1 MIHKT
6 NIFAAPIICGAALA
20 LALAAG
26 CDKMATT
33 ESPTGF
39 PEDGVVRIA
48 ANAGDPLTR
57 ADGTSSSEYSGT
69 TLGLFIDYGTNDKYN
84 GSNVKWTKAE
94 NAWTPEKQMLWKSST
109 DVANIYAYAPYVDGQ
124 ADATKV
130 EFSIPSDQ
138 TAGTLAADLVSWVYL
153 NFVPDASKN
162 NSFSNDGKILISFGH
177 RLVKLTFTFEKG
189 SQFASDVTVS
199 KAVLLGTSSKVVLN
213 ATAGEVTAASDAAS
227 LDIKLHKLE
236 DHDNPTVL
244 KYEAVFFPGTG
255 QEAGAKMLQVKMSE
269 GTVLNYVVPS
279 VGLVEDG
286 LKAGSAYEMK
296 MRLGKDK
303 IELAKDDIT
312 VGSWTDS
319 GNLLGGG
326 EAQVDPNADVWD
338 GKTVTAFSTGD
349 STNPLGDSESAPI
362 LIESAAQLAYLAQ
375 QVKAGVS
382 YSGKYFKLTKD
393 LALAEMPWTPIGGYE
408 QIAESKWEERLFEGN
423 FDGGNHTVY
432 GLKVVAEK
440 KGNDN
445 IQPLGLFGLVN
456 RSYYSSPKA
465 KTYIKDLRISG
476 ANVMN
481 ENQKSGIL
489 CGIAY
494 FVDISGVEVSGTVT
508 ASGVCGGLV
517 GAIANSTISNCKA
530 EVKVTSTG
538 AAGGICAESADLEL
552 SKCSVSSSE
561 IVGTYQTGGLLG
573 VIYNKLDVTDCTV
586 DASVKGCSVGG
597 LFGVFGVDKQGYARS
612 AKNCT
617 MTGAVTVVK
626 GNDDEYGGGIAGWL
640 YGSCSFE
647 NCGFDGTVVKEEG
660 VDVNKE
666 RVGAAIGKD
675 DVGTCT
681 FTNCWYN
688 ADKISGLYKIGGGK
702 DNADYSGIEE
712 KHLGK

>member
-57 ADGTSSSEYSGT
+57 GDGTSSSEYSGT
-69 TLGLFIDYGTNDKYN
+69 TLGLFIDYGTGDKYN

-94 NAWTPEKQMLWKSST
+94 NAWTPEKQMLWKDDKT
-109 DVANIYAYAPYVDGQ
+109 RANIYAYAPYVDGSA
-124 ADATKV
+124 ADAV
-130 EFSIPSDQ
+130 NFEIPSDQ
-138 TAGTLAADLVSWVYL
+138 TSGTLAADLVSWAYL
-153 NFVPDASKN
+153 GFVPNDRN
-162 NSFSNDGKILISFGH
+162 NDFQDGKILISFGH
-177 RLVKLTFTFEKG
+177 RLVKLTFNFEKG
-189 SQFASDVTVS
+189 NQFASDVTVS
-199 KAVLLGTSSKVVLN
+199 EAVLLGTSSKVVLN
-213 ATAGEVTAASDAAS
+213 ATKGTVTAASDAAS
-227 LDIKLHKLE
+227 LDIKLHKVE
-236 DHDNPTVL
+236 DSQNPTAL
-244 KYEAVFFPGTG
+244 KYEAVFFPGDG
-255 QEAGAKMLQVKMSE
+255 QKAGAKMLQVKMSG

-279 VGLVEDG
+279 SGLVSGG

-303 IELAKDDIT
+303 IELANDGIT

-319 GNLLGGG
+319 GNLSGGG

-338 GKTVTAFSTGD
+338 GTTAAFKETDGEG
-349 STNPLGDSESAPI
+349 NELGTSANTPI
-362 LIESAAQLAYLAQ
+362 IIESAAQLAYLAQ
-375 QVKAGVS
+375 QVKTGEN
-382 YSGKYFKLTKD
+382 YSGKYFKLTTD
-393 LALAEMPWTPIGGYE
+393 LALAEIPWTPIGGYE
-408 QIAESKWEERLFEGN
+408 QIDGSKWDERRFEGN
-423 FDGGNHTVY
+423 FDGGNHTIY

-445 IQPLGLFGLVN
+445 LQPLGLFGLVN
-456 RSYYSSPKA
+456 RSYYSSTKV
-465 KTYIKDLRISG
+465 KTYIKNLRISG
-476 ANVMN
+476 ANVLN

-489 CGIAY
+489 CGNAY

-530 EVKVTSTG
+530 KVKVTSTG

-586 DASVKGCSVGG
+586 DASVKGYIVGG

-617 MTGAVTVVK
+617 MTGAVTVAK
-626 GNDDEYGGGIAGWL
+626 GNGDEYGGGIAGWL

-660 VDVNKE
+660 VDANKE

>member
-57 ADGTSSSEYSGT
+57 ADGTSSSGYEGT
-69 TLGLFIDYGTNDKYN
+69 TLGLFIDYGTGDKYN

-109 DVANIYAYAPYVDGQ
+109 DAAQVYAYAPYVEGQ
-124 ADATKV
+124 TDPTKV
-130 EFSIPSDQ
+130 EFSIPADQ
-138 TAGTLAADLVSWVYL
+138 SQGTLTADLVSWAYL
-153 NFVPDASKN
+153 NFVPNSSN
-162 NSFSNDGKILISFGH
+162 NNFQDGKILISFGH
-177 RLVKLTFTFEKG
+177 RLVKLTFNFEKG
-189 SQFASDVTVS
+189 NQFASDVTVS
-199 KAVLLGTSSKVVLN
+199 EAVLLGTSSKVVLN
-213 ATAGEVTAASDAAS
+213 ATKGTVTAASDAAS
-227 LDIKLHKLE
+227 LDIKLHKVE
-236 DHDNPTVL
+236 DAQNPTAL
-244 KYEAVFFPGTG
+244 KYEAVFFPGEG
-255 QEAGAKMLQVKMSE
+255 QGAGAKMLQVKMSE

-279 VGLVEDG
+279 SVGLVSGG

-303 IELAKDDIT
+303 IELAKDGIT
-312 VGSWTDS
+312 VGKWADPVE
-319 GNLLGGG
+319 LPGGG

-338 GKTVTAFSTGD
+338 GKTVTAFSTSD

-375 QVKAGVS
+375 QVKAGES

-408 QIAESKWEERLFEGN
+408 QIDESKWEERLFEGN
-423 FDGGNHTVY
+423 FDGGNHTIY

-476 ANVMN
+476 ANVLN

-530 EVKVTSTG
+530 KVKVTSTG
-538 AAGGICAESADLEL
+538 SAGGICAESADLEL

-586 DASVKGCSVGG
+586 DASVKGYSVGG

-617 MTGAVTVVK
+617 MTGAVTVAK
-626 GNDDEYGGGIAGWL
+626 GNGDEYGGGIAGWL

-675 DVGTCT
+675 DVGTST

-688 ADKISGLYKIGGGK
+688 VDKISGLYKIGGGK
-702 DNADYSGIEE
+702 DNADYSGITP
-712 KHLGK
+712 KNLGK

>member
-57 ADGTSSSEYSGT
+57 GDGTSSSEYSGT
-69 TLGLFIDYGTNDKYN
+69 TLGLFIDYGSNDKYN

-94 NAWTPEKQMLWKSST
+94 NAWSPEKQMLWKDDNT
-109 DVANIYAYAPYVDGQ
+109 GANIYAYAPYVDGSA
-124 ADATKV
+124 ADAV
-130 EFSIPSDQ
+130 NFEIPSDQ
-138 TAGTLAADLVSWVYL
+138 TAGTLTADLVSWAYL
-153 NFVPDASKN
+153 KFVPNSSN
-162 NSFSNDGKILISFGH
+162 NNFQDGKILISFGH
-177 RLVKLTFTFEKG
+177 RLVKLTFNFEKG
-189 SQFASDVTVS
+189 NQFADGVTVS
-199 KAVLLGTSSKVVLN
+199 EAVLLGTSSKVVLN
-213 ATAGEVTAASDAAS
+213 ATAGTVAAASDAPG
-227 LDIKLHKLE
+227 LNIKLHKVE
-236 DHDNPTVL
+236 DAQNPNAL
-244 KYEAVFFPGTG
+244 KYEAVFFPGEG
-255 QEAGAKMLQVKMSE
+255 QKTGAKMLQVKMSE

-279 VGLVEDG
+279 GGLVEGG

-303 IELAKDDIT
+303 IELAKDGIT

-319 GNLLGGG
+319 GDLPGGG
-326 EAQVDPNADVWD
+326 EAQVDPTANVWD
-338 GKTVTAFSTGD
+338 GTTAAFKETDGD
-349 STNPLGDSESAPI
+349 GNELGNSETNPI

-375 QVKAGVS
+375 QVKAGES

-408 QIAESKWEERLFEGN
+408 QTDESNWEERLFEGN
-423 FDGGNHTVY
+423 FDGGNHTIY

-445 IQPLGLFGLVN
+445 LQPLGLFGLVN
-456 RSYYSSPKA
+456 RSSYSSTKV
-465 KTYIKDLRISG
+465 KTYIKNLRISG
-476 ANVMN
+476 ANVLN

-489 CGIAY
+489 CGVAY
-494 FVDISGVEVSGTVT
+494 FVDISGVEVSGVVT
-508 ASGVCGGLV
+508 ARGVCGGLV

-530 EVKVTSTG
+530 KVKVTSTG
-538 AAGGICAESADLEL
+538 SAGGICAESADLEL

-573 VIYNKLDVTDCTV
+573 MIYNKLDVTDCTV
-586 DASVKGCSVGG
+586 DASVKGYSVGG

-617 MTGAVTVVK
+617 MTGAVTVAK
-626 GNDDEYGGGIAGWL
+626 GNGDEYGGGIAGWL

-647 NCGFDGTVVKEEG
+647 NCGFNGTIVKEEG
-660 VDVNKE
+660 VDANKE

-688 ADKISGLYKIGGGK
+688 VDKISDLNKIGGGQRQC
-702 DNADYSGIEE
+702 E
-712 KHLGK
+712 L

>member
-94 NAWTPEKQMLWKSST
+94 NAWSPEKQMLWKDDKT
-109 DVANIYAYAPYVDGQ
+109 EANIYAYAPYVDGSA
-124 ADATKV
+124 ADAV
-130 EFSIPSDQ
+130 NFEIPSDQ
-138 TAGTLAADLVSWVYL
+138 TAGTLTADLVSWAYL
-153 NFVPDASKN
+153 KFVPNSSN
-162 NSFSNDGKILISFGH
+162 NNFQDGKILISFGH
-177 RLVKLTFTFEKG
+177 RLVKLTFNFEKG
-189 SQFASDVTVS
+189 NQFASDVTVS
-199 KAVLLGTSSKVVLN
+199 EAVLLGTSSKVVLN
-213 ATAGEVTAASDAAS
+213 ATNGSVTDASDAAG
-227 LDIKLHKLE
+227 LDIKLHKVE
-236 DHDNPTVL
+236 DSQDQTAL
-244 KYEAVFFPGTG
+244 KYEAVFFPGDG
-255 QEAGAKMLQVKMSE
+255 QKAGAKMLQVKMSE

-303 IELAKDDIT
+303 IELAKDGIT
-312 VGSWTDS
+312 VVEWPETSET
-319 GNLLGGG
+319 LPGGG
-326 EAQVDPNADVWD
+326 EAEVDPNADVWD
-338 GKTVTAFSTGD
+338 GTTVTAFSTGD

-423 FDGGNHTVY
+423 FDGGNHTIY

-573 VIYNKLDVTDCTV
+573 LIYNKLDVTDCTV
-586 DASVKGCSVGG
+586 DASVKGYSVGG

-617 MTGAVTVVK
+617 MTGAVTVAK
-626 GNDDEYGGGIAGWL
+626 GNGDEYGGGIAGWL

-660 VDVNKE
+660 VDANKE

>member
-69 TLGLFIDYGTNDKYN
+69 TLGLFIDYGPGDKYN

-94 NAWTPEKQMLWKSST
+94 NAWSPEKQMLWKDDKT
-109 DVANIYAYAPYVDGQ
+109 GANIYAYAPYVDGSA
-124 ADATKV
+124 ADAV
-130 EFSIPSDQ
+130 NFEIPSDQ
-138 TAGTLAADLVSWVYL
+138 TAGTLTADLVSWAYL
-153 NFVPDASKN
+153 KFVPDASKN
-162 NSFSNDGKILISFGH
+162 DFFSNDGKILISFGH
-177 RLVKLTFTFEKG
+177 RLVKLTFNFEKG
-189 SQFASDVTVS
+189 NQFASDVTVS
-199 KAVLLGTSSKVVLN
+199 EAVLLGTSSKVVLN
-213 ATAGEVTAASDAAS
+213 ATAGTVAAASDAAG
-227 LDIKLHKLE
+227 LDIKLHKVE
-236 DHDNPTVL
+236 DAQNPTAL
-244 KYEAVFFPGTG
+244 KYEAVFFPGEG
-255 QEAGAKMLQVKMSE
+255 QKAGAKMLKVTMSE

-279 VGLVEDG
+279 GGLVKGG

-303 IELAKDDIT
+303 IELAKDGIT
-312 VGSWTDS
+312 VGNWTDVEDP
-319 GNLLGGG
+319 LPGGG
-326 EAQVDPNADVWD
+326 EAQVDPTANVWD

-375 QVKAGVS
+375 QVKAGES
-382 YSGKYFKLTKD
+382 YSGKYFKLTTD

-423 FDGGNHTVY
+423 FDGGNHTIY

-476 ANVMN
+476 ANVLN

-494 FVDISGVEVSGTVT
+494 FVDISRVEVSGTVT

-530 EVKVTSTG
+530 KVKVTSTG
-538 AAGGICAESADLEL
+538 SAGGICAESADLEL

-573 VIYNKLDVTDCTV
+573 MIYNKLDVTDCTV
-586 DASVKGCSVGG
+586 DASVKGYSVGG

-617 MTGAVTVVK
+617 MTGAVTVAK
-626 GNDDEYGGGIAGWL
+626 GNGDEYGGGIAGWL

-647 NCGFDGTVVKEEG
+647 NCGFDGFVVKEEG
-660 VDVNKE
+660 VDANKE

-688 ADKISGLYKIGGGK
+688 ADKTEGLDVVGKGK
-702 DNADYSGIEE
+702 DGKDYSGITA
-712 KHLGK
+712 KNLGK